1 MNIISMWGN
10 EKISHESIVY
20 KDDVFFI
27 AKLHNKV
34 YLYFCERNGN
44 YYAFN
49 KLSKIS
55 KRLIED
61 IKKVLKG
68 EFVEDAPA
76 RFLAENS
83 IKNIKKY

>member
-10 EKISHESIVY
+10 EKISKDSIVY
-20 KDDVFFI
+20 RDDVFFV
-27 AKLHNKV
+27 AKLRNRV

-49 KLSKIS
+49 KLSKVS

-68 EFVEDAPA
+68 EVVEDAPA
-76 RFLAENS
+76 RFSAENS
-83 IKNIKKY
+83 IKNIKK